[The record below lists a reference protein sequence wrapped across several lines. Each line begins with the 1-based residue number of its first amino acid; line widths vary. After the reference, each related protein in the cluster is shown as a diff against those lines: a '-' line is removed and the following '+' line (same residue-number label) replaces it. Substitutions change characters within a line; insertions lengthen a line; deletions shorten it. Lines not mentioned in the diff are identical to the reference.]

1 MKAAWDKLGDEF
13 ADSSS
18 VVIGDADCTAS
29 GKDLCEKFEV
39 RGYPTVK
46 YFVDGDAKGAD
57 YQGGRD
63 FDSLKKHVVDK
74 LEVKCDVGSP
84 DACDDKEKKYIAKV
98 QKKFGADAAKF
109 AKEAARL
116 QKMQGGKMKPELL
129 QWLARRLNIVSKLK
143 DEL

>member
-84 DACDDKEKKYIAKV
+84 DACDDKEKKYI
-98 QKKFGADAAKF
+98 D
-109 AKEAARL
+109 
-116 QKMQGGKMKPELL
+116 KMKGKTATDRAKQLKRL
-129 QWLARRLNIVSKLK
+129 DGMKGNSMKADLKKWLSQRLNILKQLTK